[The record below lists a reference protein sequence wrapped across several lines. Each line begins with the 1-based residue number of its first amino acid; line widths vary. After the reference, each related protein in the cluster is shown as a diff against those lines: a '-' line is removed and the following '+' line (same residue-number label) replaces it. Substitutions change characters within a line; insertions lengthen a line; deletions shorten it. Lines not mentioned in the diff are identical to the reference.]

1 MSLTEY
7 GWDKKKNGKIG
18 NVSIR
23 GWNEEKRFVWRY
35 PCFNLKSKEA
45 YGRPRSGR
53 DVVQPNELTRMRW
66 RERIMF
72 VRRTGLSAPEKL
84 ETTTITRLVSR
95 EQRINQREASFLTY
109 RNWDQNNWRQ
119 INRFIFYL
127 VFFII
132 SSDLSYHLTSSNYTE
147 EFSISFEQ
155 FGNMGRM
162 WNSIFAQAE
171 NISIRS
177 RFNVAILCPNINTWT
192 T

>member
-1 MSLTEY
+1 MDEI
-7 GWDKKKNGKIG
+7 KKKNGKIG

-132 SSDLSYHLTSSNYTE
+132 SSDLSYHLTSSNYTRNFLSRSNNLE
-147 EFSISFEQ
+147 TWD
-155 FGNMGRM
+155 GCG
-162 WNSIFAQAE
+162 
-171 NISIRS
+171 IRS
-177 RFNVAILCPNINTWT
+177 SRKLRIFRFDLVLTLRSYVPI
-192 T
+192 